1 MKLHKFIDAKGRPI
15 SYAVLCAVLNESAE
29 CIRQKLRREKK
40 IPSAVHE
47 WVKKILDPDTQK
59 IHVLQQ
65 QLELEELLGEVEAEV
80 KLLETMKELRDLR
93 FKNYQAE
100 EKYRRERAE
109 GKYSR
114 TLVFT
119 QYQPSISAAANEA
132 IAGEKAHLHLRLR
145 KGD

>member
-1 MKLHKFIDAKGRPI
+1 M
-15 SYAVLCAVLNESAE
+15 
-29 CIRQKLRREKK
+29 
-40 IPSAVHE
+40 
-47 WVKKILDPDTQK
+47 
-59 IHVLQQ
+59 
-65 QLELEELLGEVEAEV
+65 